1 MRDGLKFLHGFTKL
15 GGCYDL
21 HVTQNCPM
29 EFRVHLIVE
38 WGGGGGMGKGRQC
51 VCVIPEISLDFFWP
65 LISHVEIV
73 GNGLFSKVP

>member
-38 WGGGGGMGKGRQC
+38 WGGGGWEWGRGDS
-51 VCVIPEISLDFFWP
+51 VCV
-65 LISHVEIV
+65 
-73 GNGLFSKVP
+73 